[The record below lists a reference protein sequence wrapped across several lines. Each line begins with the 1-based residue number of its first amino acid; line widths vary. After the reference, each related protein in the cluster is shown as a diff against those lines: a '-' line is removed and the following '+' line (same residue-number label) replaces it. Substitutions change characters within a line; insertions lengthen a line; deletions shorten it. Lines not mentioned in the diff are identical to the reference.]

1 VKRVAIG
8 LVFAATLGGCTGY
21 MHFDPMGSAYDGSAY
36 DDAVA
41 MTRGNSACD
50 DARGRAS
57 TDPASGCVV
66 SRRGSKK

>member
-1 VKRVAIG
+1 MKRVAVALAI
-8 LVFAATLGGCTGY
+8 AAMLLGGCIGY
-21 MHFDPMGSAYDGSAY
+21 MHFDPMGNAH

-57 TDPASGCVV
+57 SDPASGCVV
-66 SRRGSKK
+66 SLRGLEK